1 MFDFQQI
8 SRYRENNRLEAKL
21 ATGGLP
27 RSIWET
33 YSAFAN
39 TYGGV
44 ILLGVEELPDHTLR
58 VQGLLEPRE
67 LVDEFTALLQNP
79 RVVSANLLT
88 PGDIQ
93 VLHVDGGDIVAITV
107 PPAEQD
113 QRPVYIGGD
122 LARGSKR
129 LRKALDAAGK
139 SYIKLVASNGLDE
152 KKIANMELYEHAHF
166 DSYGVGEN
174 LITSASDPVFGGVY
188 KLVAVKRPDGSY
200 QPKMKC
206 SDSVSKAIIPGKK
219 MPWRLYD
226 ENGQAQC
233 DLIAMDGEVI
243 EAGKPVTMVNLDSD
257 AIERIVTIV
266 PTRVRQL
273 LVPHILNGELAIELP
288 SIAEKKAY
296 IAKQLT
302 EETWESELRIEMP
315 HKHYVNMTPAV
326 AECRSKMYAELHG
339 GKV

>member
-44 ILLGVEELPDHTLR
+44 ILLGVEE
-58 VQGLLEPRE
+58 LLEPRE

-122 LARGSKR
+122 LARGSYR
-129 LRKALDAAGK
+129 RSG
-139 SYIKLVASNGLDE
+139 
-152 KKIANMELYEHAHF
+152 
-166 DSYGVGEN
+166 
-174 LITSASDPVFGGVY
+174 
-188 KLVAVKRPDGSY
+188 DGDY
-200 QPKMKC
+200 HC
-206 SDSVSKAIIPGKK
+206 
-219 MPWRLYD
+219 
-226 ENGQAQC
+226 
-233 DLIAMDGEVI
+233 
-243 EAGKPVTMVNLDSD
+243 
-257 AIERIVTIV
+257 
-266 PTRVRQL
+266 TR
-273 LVPHILNGELAIELP
+273 
-288 SIAEKKAY
+288 
-296 IAKQLT
+296 
-302 EETWESELRIEMP
+302 
-315 HKHYVNMTPAV
+315 
-326 AECRSKMYAELHG
+326 AELNAMLG
-339 GKV
+339 GRSH

>member
-67 LVDEFTALLQNP
+67 LVDEFTALLQDP

-107 PPAEQD
+107 P
-113 QRPVYIGGD
+113 R
-122 LARGSKR
+122 RSR
-129 LRKALDAAGK
+129 
-139 SYIKLVASNGLDE
+139 
-152 KKIANMELYEHAHF
+152 
-166 DSYGVGEN
+166 
-174 LITSASDPVFGGVY
+174 TSARSTSAATWPAAPTAAAATGTTTVPGRSSTPCWAAAPTDG
-188 KLVAVKRPDGSY
+188 RP
-200 QPKMKC
+200 
-206 SDSVSKAIIPGKK
+206 
-219 MPWRLYD
+219 
-226 ENGQAQC
+226 
-233 DLIAMDGEVI
+233 
-243 EAGKPVTMVNLDSD
+243 PVTQWPGVCQICAS
-257 AIERIVTIV
+257 ASSRIWLHSSGRSRKGRC
-266 PTRVRQL
+266 PAFGRGEKCLAGADRV
-273 LVPHILNGELAIELP
+273 
-288 SIAEKKAY
+288 S
-296 IAKQLT
+296 
-302 EETWESELRIEMP
+302 
-315 HKHYVNMTPAV
+315 
-326 AECRSKMYAELHG
+326 
-339 GKV
+339 

>member
-107 PPAEQD
+107 PPAEH
-113 QRPVYIGGD
+113 
-122 LARGSKR
+122 GSSSR
-129 LRKALDAAGK
+129 QSTWPENSAGAVSAA
-139 SYIKLVASNGLDE
+139 
-152 KKIANMELYEHAHF
+152 HAG
-166 DSYGVGEN
+166 SYGREGW
-174 LITSASDPVFGGVY
+174 F
-188 KLVAVKRPDGSY
+188 AVP
-200 QPKMKC
+200 
-206 SDSVSKAIIPGKK
+206 
-219 MPWRLYD
+219 
-226 ENGQAQC
+226 
-233 DLIAMDGEVI
+233 
-243 EAGKPVTMVNLDSD
+243 
-257 AIERIVTIV
+257 
-266 PTRVRQL
+266 
-273 LVPHILNGELAIELP
+273 
-288 SIAEKKAY
+288 
-296 IAKQLT
+296 
-302 EETWESELRIEMP
+302 
-315 HKHYVNMTPAV
+315 
-326 AECRSKMYAELHG
+326 
-339 GKV
+339 